1 MTRRASSLSALL
13 AIGALA
19 LLWCCAPC
27 SAVGQKNWTPDGPIS
42 VSAGAGNEL
51 QNGKG

>member
-1 MTRRASSLSALL
+1 MTRGASSLSALL